1 VRIKVTIVKEKK
13 KPPETPPDEDQP
25 KPPVEE
31 PPTEDPPVEEPPPRN
46 HRNEKAFGL
55 VKPKERIS
63 PFYSRNVV
71 LRFGL
76 VTTDFLSPQTRIEP
90 CRIPHG

>member
-13 KPPETPPDEDQP
+13 KPLETPPDEDQP

-31 PPTEDPPVEEPPPRN
+31 PPTEEPPVEEPAPRD
-46 HRNEKAFGL
+46 HRNEKTSGL

-63 PFYSRNVV
+63 SFFSRNVV
-71 LRFGL
+71 LRYGL
-76 VTTDFLSPQTRIEP
+76 VTSDL
-90 CRIPHG
+90 